1 MARVTLLG
9 LPEDLGNQLTRVLLE
24 ESYQVSRKLY
34 LSDLRRGPNS
44 CAVFISGDN
53 PEYRATLTLLRQE
66 YAGLP
71 VIVVTRQPDAKHWLD
86 VLDSGATDYCGA
98 PFERVQLRW
107 ILNSALS
114 QEARRSPAAAGAIH

>member
-1 MARVTLLG
+1 
-9 LPEDLGNQLTRVLLE
+9 LGNQLTRVLLD

-34 LSDLRRGPNS
+34 LSDLRRGPIS

-53 PEYRATLTLLRQE
+53 PDYRAILSMLRE
-66 YAGLP
+66 EHAGLP

-98 PFERVQLRW
+98 PFERVQLRC

-114 QEARRSPAAAGAIH
+114 HEARRSPARPAVAEAIN